1 MKSVSTIS
9 KVFAVIS
16 LIAFSIWVG
25 SYLTR
30 MFLVYQLFEGTDLI
44 LKSYINENNIEGI
57 LFSLLPAIIVHFL
70 SFIVMILSTSL
81 FYVTS
86 KISLRFNGWLFII
99 LVAILITLPF
109 EIYLMLIDYKVII
122 VLISGSFDSA
132 QVVTL
137 LRDRIKDLSSFPII
151 TLLTYL
157 SFYCFIIFQP
167 LTKKIEQKV

>member
-1 MKSVSTIS
+1 MKRVSTIS

-16 LIAFSIWVG
+16 LIALSVWVG

-57 LFSLLPAIIVHFL
+57 LFSLLPSIIVHFL
-70 SFIVMILSTSL
+70 SFIVMILSAFL
-81 FYVTS
+81 FYTTS
-86 KISLRFNGWLFII
+86 KVSLRFNGWLFII
-99 LVAILITLPF
+99 LIAILITLPF

-122 VLISGSFDSA
+122 VLISGSFNSA
-132 QVVTL
+132 HVVTL
-137 LRDRIKDLSSFPII
+137 LRDRIKDLSSFPIV

-157 SFYCFIIFQP
+157 SFYYFIIFQP
-167 LTKKIEQKV
+167 LTKKNEQKV